1 MSSTATIAVWYILG
15 FCTTLAIVSI
25 AEGIV
30 RNGVVRR

>member
-25 AEGIV
+25 AESIAQ
-30 RNGVVRR
+30 NGVARI